1 MKDMLTTTS
10 SIIIILFCCSL
21 LFLSDD
27 AATSQEEPGMLTNR
41 NASEYRKT
49 PHPLAK
55 TTLFKRVQSVRMQKG
70 VLMFVTSDQEG
81 LKEHYFLIRD
91 KNVILIKE
99 KAVDMP
105 HNSIKFEDD
114 GYNTLRVTI
123 PDRFKINL
131 MEEMTSIY

>member
-1 MKDMLTTTS
+1 MKDMLTTSS

-21 LFLSDD
+21 LFLSDE
-27 AATSQEEPGMLTNR
+27 AVTFQNEAEFITNR
-41 NASEYRKT
+41 NAKDYQKT
-49 PHPLAK
+49 THPLAK
-55 TTLFKRVQSVRMQKG
+55 TTLFNRVQSVRIQKG

-99 KAVDMP
+99 KAADMP

-123 PDRFKINL
+123 PDRFNINL